1 MESRYLQNLSLK
13 EGHVVCYGGPVVLKH
28 DFFFK
33 LMQCQYVEYLSP
45 PQKKTTPTIIWMSIL
60 LDLSLKSFSNN
71 ALVTYKESFEEQ
83 YWILYGYLYVF

>member
-28 DFFFK
+28 DFFFQTNAVSICRI
-33 LMQCQYVEYLSP
+33 LIP
-45 PQKKTTPTIIWMSIL
+45 PPKKKNPTIIGMSIL
-60 LDLSLKSFSNN
+60 LDLSLKSSSNN

>member
-28 DFFFK
+28 DYFSNE
-33 LMQCQYVEYLSP
+33 CSVEYLSP
-45 PQKKTTPTIIWMSIL
+45 PPKKNPTIIGMSIL

>member
-28 DFFFK
+28 DYFSNE
-33 LMQCQYVEYLSP
+33 CSVEYLSP
-45 PQKKTTPTIIWMSIL
+45 PPQKKPHNNRDVNFTRFVT
-60 LDLSLKSFSNN
+60 KSFSNN